1 MLVMKLKKPVTKY
14 LALFIAVLFLLQT
27 AGCGSLLYPERR
39 GQKAGR
45 IDPGVAILNGLGLL
59 VFIIP
64 GVIAFAVDFS
74 TGAIYL
80 PGGKSKKARRLE
92 RGHVATIKMNPGAL
106 NLATLDEILLDY
118 TGEEVNLDSDMVLV
132 YEADENKSI
141 EEQLSKLAQ

>member
-1 MLVMKLKKPVTKY
+1 MKLKKPVAKY

-39 GQKAGR
+39 GQRAGR

-92 RGHVATIKMNPGAL
+92 RGNVATIKMNPGAL

-118 TGEEVNLDSDMVLV
+118 TGEEVKLDSDMVLV
-132 YEADENKSI
+132 YEADEDKSI

>member
-1 MLVMKLKKPVTKY
+1 MKLKKPVTKY

-80 PGGKSKKARRLE
+80 PGGKSKKAKRLE
-92 RGHVATIKMNPGAL
+92 RGNVATIKMNPGAL

-118 TGEEVNLDSDMVLV
+118 TGEEVKLDSDMVLV
-132 YEADENKSI
+132 YEADEDKSI

>member
-45 IDPGVAILNGLGLL
+45 IDPGVAILDGLGLL

-80 PGGKSKKARRLE
+80 PGGKSKSARGLE
-92 RGHVATIKMNPGAL
+92 HGEVAVINMNPDDL
-106 NLATLDEILLDY
+106 NLAKLDEILLDY
-118 TGEEVNLDSDMVLV
+118 TGEEVNFDSNTVLV
-132 YEADENKSI
+132 YEADADKSI
-141 EEQLSKLAQ
+141 EKQLRKLAQ

>member
-1 MLVMKLKKPVTKY
+1 MKLKKPVTKY

-92 RGHVATIKMNPGAL
+92 HGNVATIKMNPGAL

>member
-1 MLVMKLKKPVTKY
+1 MKLKKPVTKY

-92 RGHVATIKMNPGAL
+92 RGNVATIKMNPGAL

-118 TGEEVNLDSDMVLV
+118 TGEEVKLDSDMVLV
-132 YEADENKSI
+132 YEADEDKSI